1 MWIKSQNQSI
11 ERGRCLSW
19 AVPRMLGSHRSSE
32 WQCKQLT
39 DKHQGNNEC
48 CKCRSAN
55 NRTPEI
61 DGGRIC
67 FLWVTLCSVDQ
78 VILASSVRALNSKSL
93 KLCFKHPASFILQT
107 MKGGRKRRFHFGLL
121 SPSFVPQLGF
131 QNVPC
136 WFGHTLLFSLQVASA
151 HCLTG
156 KKSRVIL
163 VLVSLS
169 LQL

>member
-11 ERGRCLSW
+11 ERGRCPSW
-19 AVPRMLGSHRSSE
+19 TVPRMLGSHRRSE

-48 CKCRSAN
+48 CKCRGAN

-67 FLWVTLCSVDQ
+67 FLWVTLCFVDQ
-78 VILASSVRALNSKSL
+78 VILVWTVRAGLG
-93 KLCFKHPASFILQT
+93 FKHPASFMLQT
-107 MKGGRKRRFHFGLL
+107 MKGGRKRRFHLGLL

-131 QNVPC
+131 QNVSC
-136 WFGHTLLFSLQVASA
+136 WFGHTLLYSLQVASA

-156 KKSRVIL
+156 KKSRIIL
-163 VLVSLS
+163 VLISLS